1 MNNLI
6 FRRPGTN
13 PMAETR
19 RDSKEKVNV
28 QLRRLQVLSVLKEL
42 KQASAR
48 EIAVAMY
55 DKGWVNTSERN
66 NAAPRLNELIK
77 TGQAEPV
84 GKKYDA
90 ITGRSVTVF
99 QIRKGEK

>member
-1 MNNLI
+1 MNNFIL
-6 FRRPGTN
+6 RRPGTN

-48 EIAVAMY
+48 EVAVAMY

-77 TGQAEPV
+77 TGQVEPV